1 MALIYIGRV
10 VEVLYFRERPEGR
23 PAVGEAPVLM
33 LVATWTLVLANI
45 AVGLYATPLIAAAQ
59 RAASA
64 VLGDGS

>member
-23 PAVGEAPVLM
+23 PDVGEAPVLM